1 MQKRKELEQELGK
14 LLNAPGMEHH
24 QPGKD
29 KVDTLAKYMPELFDP
44 PPVEQLET
52 LISSIKN
59 ETI

>member
-52 LISSIKN
+52 LINSIKK
-59 ETI
+59 